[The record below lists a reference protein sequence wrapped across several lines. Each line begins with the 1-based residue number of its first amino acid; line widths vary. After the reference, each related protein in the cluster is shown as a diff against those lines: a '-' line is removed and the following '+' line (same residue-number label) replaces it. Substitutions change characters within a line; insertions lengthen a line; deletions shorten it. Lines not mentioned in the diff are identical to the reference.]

1 MIPRSA
7 LTPGT
12 AHRMILQFPSG
23 KRLLAFAGCTRHI
36 VARLIRGKREP
47 MSLITILILAAIPF
61 VLVPIVL
68 IGDTRLFERDK
79 KSEGPS

>member
-1 MIPRSA
+1 
-7 LTPGT
+7 
-12 AHRMILQFPSG
+12 
-23 KRLLAFAGCTRHI
+23 
-36 VARLIRGKREP
+36 